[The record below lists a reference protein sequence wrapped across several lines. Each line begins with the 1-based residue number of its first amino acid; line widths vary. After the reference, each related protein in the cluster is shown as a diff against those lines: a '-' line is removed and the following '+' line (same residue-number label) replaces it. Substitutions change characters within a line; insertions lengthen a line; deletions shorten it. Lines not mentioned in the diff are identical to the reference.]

1 MLKQKRFRSRAWL
14 AAVHELEQCVLCGA
28 WEIQAAHR
36 NEGKAMGLKADDCAV
51 AALCLDCHTSI
62 DQYRGMSR
70 EESRDRMNE
79 AIVLTLIQ
87 LARRGLVGAK
97 I

>member
-1 MLKQKRFRSRAWL
+1 MLKTKTYRSRAWL
-14 AAVHELEQCVLCGA
+14 SAVHELDQCVLCGS
-28 WEIQAAHR
+28 WGIQAAHR
-36 NEGKAMGLKADDCAV
+36 NEGKAMGMKVDDCAV
-51 AALCLDCHTSI
+51 AALCLDCHTGI

-87 LARRGLVGAK
+87 LARRGLVGVK
-97 I
+97 S